1 MTQEVKQINFN
12 EEYPIMEMF
21 YSIQGEGYH
30 TGESAFFIR
39 LAGCD
44 VGCVWCD
51 VKESWDATNHPSKTV
66 KEIISEVIESGAKNI
81 VITGGEPT
89 LHNLESLNFALKE
102 KGLNTWIET
111 AGTNNITTTLDWV
124 CFSPKKFK
132 KPVESIYKIANEL
145 KIVVFNKHDLE
156 WAENH
161 ANKVKKDCVLLLQ
174 PEWEREEDSLPMI
187 INYVKRNPKW
197 RISLQT
203 HKYMKVR

>member
-1 MTQEVKQINFN
+1 
-12 EEYPIMEMF
+12 MELF
-21 YSIQGEGYH
+21 YSIQGEGFH
-30 TGESAFFIR
+30 TGEPAFFIR

-51 VKESWDATNHPSKTV
+51 VKESWDAKAHPLKTV
-66 KEIISEVIESGAKNI
+66 SEIISEIEDAGAKNI

-89 LHNLESLNFALKE
+89 LHNLEPLNSALKQ

-111 AGTNNITTTLDWV
+111 AGTNDIKTHIDWV

-132 KPVESIYKIANEL
+132 KPVNSIYKIANEL
-145 KIVVFNKHDLE
+145 KIVVFNNHDLE
-156 WAENH
+156 WAETH
-161 ANKVKKDCVLLLQ
+161 ANKVNDDCVLLLQ

-203 HKYMKVR
+203 HKYMNVR

>member
-1 MTQEVKQINFN
+1 MTQEDKNQILST
-12 EEYPIMEMF
+12 EYPIMELF

-30 TGESAFFIR
+30 SGEPAFFIR

-51 VKESWDATNHPSKTV
+51 VKESWDANAHPSQTV
-66 KEIISEVIESGAKNI
+66 SKIIEEIEDSGAKNV
-81 VITGGEPT
+81 VITGGEPS
-89 LHNLESLNFALKE
+89 LHDLTALNKALKL

-111 AGTNNITTTLDWV
+111 AGTNNIDTDIDWV

-132 KPVESIYKIANEL
+132 KPSDSIYKIANEL
-145 KIVVFNKHDLE
+145 KIVVFNNHDLE
-156 WAENH
+156 WAETH
-161 ANKVKKDCVLLLQ
+161 ANKVNDDCVLLLQ

-203 HKYMKVR
+203 HKYMNVR